1 MTDADQHIDLMSAS
15 VEEIQ
20 TSHGFGEKT
29 AEKIITIRTLTGTL
43 STQLLS
49 SVLGFPT
56 TTLQNHLHSGKIE
69 TLPGDKNRTTDG
81 NLQLPKPSK
90 EPRDHNMDNIIDNYY
105 SLILSEKKES
115 ENLRHLLKN
124 AECDTRRYREN
135 EMLLLREGDQM
146 RAALDMHVKERQ
158 EGARR
163 SPAFDSTEP
172 KSDGADEA
180 EFRRSGMENEDNEE
194 LGLAKQKIQ
203 SLMSGHPTDGIHR
216 GSTFKSRHQDV
227 AQKIHPKPSHHTTSF
242 KEDVP
247 PRSLAAKYHEPRM
260 QSSTHAPSQTKDTA
274 RSSSWRA
281 NWEASQER
289 KTEPRKQSSVREVN
303 SSSSQSNE
311 DSSSIPSETED
322 PISSSD
328 QEDRG
333 RKHIKGHRK
342 NKDRPRRRSPPAP
355 KLPIFNGNSEEWR
368 PFVFQF
374 KEMATMQQWS
384 KRTRLERLLGCLSG
398 KAVSFVEKLR
408 KDKRRDYG
416 QLLKSLEKRY
426 GLLEPPSTIRTQI
439 QSAAQGDR
447 ESLDEWADRIYGL
460 TLDGFPGAPDDMVES
475 LAVEQFF
482 RGCRDNKAAL
492 AVSQGREKSTS
503 IAKALKYTKQYMYS
517 QKLLMGKMYS
527 ARQVSFGEATVVP
540 SPEGK
545 QGPGAEWRQALKEM
559 GAQIASDLE
568 RNLEV
573 RLLEKLRPL
582 VNPRARSSSYRS
594 PSPGQIRCFN
604 CQELGHISRDC
615 AKPKRYRD
623 SRSPSPVGGRCF
635 QCNEF
640 GHMKRECPK
649 RVERSL
655 SPKATGLGPRV

>member
-1 MTDADQHIDLMSAS
+1 M
-15 VEEIQ
+15 
-20 TSHGFGEKT
+20 
-29 AEKIITIRTLTGTL
+29 
-43 STQLLS
+43 
-49 SVLGFPT
+49 
-56 TTLQNHLHSGKIE
+56 
-69 TLPGDKNRTTDG
+69 
-81 NLQLPKPSK
+81 
-90 EPRDHNMDNIIDNYY
+90 
-105 SLILSEKKES
+105 
-115 ENLRHLLKN
+115 
-124 AECDTRRYREN
+124 
-135 EMLLLREGDQM
+135 
-146 RAALDMHVKERQ
+146 
-158 EGARR
+158 
-163 SPAFDSTEP
+163 
-172 KSDGADEA
+172 
-180 EFRRSGMENEDNEE
+180 
-194 LGLAKQKIQ
+194 
-203 SLMSGHPTDGIHR
+203 
-216 GSTFKSRHQDV
+216 
-227 AQKIHPKPSHHTTSF
+227 
-242 KEDVP
+242 
-247 PRSLAAKYHEPRM
+247 
-260 QSSTHAPSQTKDTA
+260 
-274 RSSSWRA
+274 
-281 NWEASQER
+281 
-289 KTEPRKQSSVREVN
+289 N

-333 RKHIKGHRK
+333 RKHFKHHRK

-374 KEMATMQQWS
+374 KVLATMQQWS

-398 KAVSFVEKLR
+398 KAVSFVERLR

-426 GLLEPPSTIRTQI
+426 GLLEPPSTIHTQI

-492 AVSQGREKSTS
+492 AVSQGRKKSTS

-540 SPEGK
+540 SSEGK

-582 VNPRARSSSYRS
+582 VNPRARSPSYRS

-649 RVERSL
+649 LVERSL